1 MRVFVEG
8 VGLLG
13 PGLNGWRNSRE
24 VLVGRQG
31 YAGAATVVPPP
42 ELLPAAERRRAGMP
56 VKLALAAGREAF
68 LDAGCDPAIT
78 AVVFSSS
85 SGDGDI
91 LHRMCEALATPERE
105 VSPTHFM
112 NSVHNVAAGYWSIA
126 TQCREAS
133 TSLCVYDASFTAG
146 LLEAAVQ
153 VSVERKPVGLIAH
166 DQPYPEP
173 LHTARPIL
181 DKFAVAM
188 ILAPSAS
195 RRSLATLELRLG
207 ADARGETRMPE
218 PQLESVRCGNPAARS
233 LPLLQALARGG
244 RDDLVLPYLDGCHL
258 AVTVAPC

>member
-13 PGLNGWRNSRE
+13 PGLANWREGRE
-24 VLVGRQG
+24 IMVGRKP
-31 YAGAATVVPPP
+31 YLSSPTAVPPP

-56 VKLALAAGREAF
+56 VKLALAVGREAF

-78 AVVFSSS
+78 SVVFSSS
-85 SGDGDI
+85 SSDGDI
-91 LHRMCEALATPERE
+91 LHRICEALSMPARE
-105 VSPTHFM
+105 ISPTNFM

-126 TQCREAS
+126 TQSREPS
-133 TSLCVYDASFTAG
+133 TSLCVHDASFTAA

-153 VSVERKPVGLIAH
+153 VVIERKPVGVIAH
-166 DQPYPEP
+166 DQPYPQP
-173 LHTARPIL
+173 LHDLRPIN

-195 RRSLATLELRLG
+195 RRSLATVEIVLG
-207 ADARGETRMPE
+207 SNGGGETRMHE
-218 PQLESVRCGNPAARS
+218 VELEKVRCNNPAARS
-233 LPLLQALARGG
+233 LPFLSALARGV

-258 AVTVAPC
+258 TVTVAPC

>member
-8 VGLLG
+8 IGVLG
-13 PGLNGWRNSRE
+13 PGLPGWREARE
-24 VLVGRQG
+24 IVAGRRA
-31 YAGAATVVPPP
+31 YVFRPAVVPPP

-56 VKLALAAGREAF
+56 VKLALAVGREAF
-68 LDAGCDPAIT
+68 LDADCDPAIT
-78 AVVFSSS
+78 ATVFSSS

-91 LHRMCEALATPERE
+91 LHRMCEALATAERE

-126 TQCREAS
+126 TQSREPS

-153 VSVERKPVGLIAH
+153 VSAGRKPVALIAH

-173 LHTARPIL
+173 LHSARPIE

-188 ILAPSAS
+188 ILAPAAS
-195 RRSLATLELRLG
+195 RRSVAALEVRLTG
-207 ADARGETRMPE
+207 NAQEETRME
-218 PQLESVRCGNPAARS
+218 DRDLERVRGGNPAARS
-233 LPLLQALARGG
+233 LPLLAGLARAG
-244 RDDLVLPYLDGCHL
+244 RDEVTLPYLPGCQMAL
-258 AVTVAPC
+258 TIAPC